1 MEKHKVLL
9 WEYERGWGSRLDD
22 TLYFDTKEEAVAY
35 AVQFNAKNTAKSAP
49 DWYMVA
55 EVA

>member
-1 MEKHKVLL
+1 MGKHKVLL

-22 TLYFDTKEEAVAY
+22 TLYFNTKEEALAY
-35 AVQFNAKNTAKSAP
+35 AAKFNAKNTAATAP

-55 EVA
+55 EVV